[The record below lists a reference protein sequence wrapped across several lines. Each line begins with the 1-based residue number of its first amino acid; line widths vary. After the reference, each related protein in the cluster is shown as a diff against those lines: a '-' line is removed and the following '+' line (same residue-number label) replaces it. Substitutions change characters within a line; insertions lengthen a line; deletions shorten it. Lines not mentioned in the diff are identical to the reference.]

1 MIPVT
6 CGDYARVLFTFAR
19 EAAGALGTGIPC
31 ALYFLGERFLQ
42 DSGASRREIAESWLT
57 SLRGAKRRSNPL
69 FFSATHGLLR
79 FARNDDPNRLGCL
92 KSEVDICEAAR
103 GDPAWMDSTCL
114 FILTWL
120 HPSRRPRRGLLR
132 MRS

>member
-42 DSGASRREIAESWLT
+42 HSDASRREIAVSWLAKM
-57 SLRGAKRRSNPL
+57 SLFEK
-69 FFSATHGLLR
+69 
-79 FARNDDPNRLGCL
+79 
-92 KSEVDICEAAR
+92 
-103 GDPAWMDSTCL
+103 
-114 FILTWL
+114 
-120 HPSRRPRRGLLR
+120 
-132 MRS
+132 

>member
-42 DSGASRREIAESWLT
+42 DSDASRREIAKLYFAVGAVIARSQRVPPSAGPMINSATKQSTLT
-57 SLRGAKRRSNPL
+57 SRQ
-69 FFSATHGLLR
+69 HGLLR
-79 FARNDDPNRLGCL
+79 FARNDDL
-92 KSEVDICEAAR
+92 KT
-103 GDPAWMDSTCL
+103 TCVPL
-114 FILTWL
+114 FE
-120 HPSRRPRRGLLR
+120 S
-132 MRS
+132 

>member
-42 DSGASRREIAESWLT
+42 HSDASRRGNAESYLKLERRHCEEHSDEANRPPSFRDGAPAPDPESRDSGFDASHRPGMT
-57 SLRGAKRRSNPL
+57 AFRIASL
-69 FFSATHGLLR
+69 
-79 FARNDDPNRLGCL
+79 ARND
-92 KSEVDICEAAR
+92 E
-103 GDPAWMDSTCL
+103 
-114 FILTWL
+114 
-120 HPSRRPRRGLLR
+120 RRQQ
-132 MRS
+132 

>member
-42 DSGASRREIAESWLT
+42 DSDASRREIAES
-57 SLRGAKRRSNPL
+57 
-69 FFSATHGLLR
+69 
-79 FARNDDPNRLGCL
+79 
-92 KSEVDICEAAR
+92 
-103 GDPAWMDSTCL
+103 
-114 FILTWL
+114 
-120 HPSRRPRRGLLR
+120 
-132 MRS
+132 

>member
-42 DSGASRREIAESWLT
+42 HSDASRRGNAES
-57 SLRGAKRRSNPL
+57 
-69 FFSATHGLLR
+69 
-79 FARNDDPNRLGCL
+79 
-92 KSEVDICEAAR
+92 
-103 GDPAWMDSTCL
+103 
-114 FILTWL
+114 
-120 HPSRRPRRGLLR
+120 
-132 MRS
+132 

>member
-42 DSGASRREIAESWLT
+42 DSDASRREIAESWLT

-79 FARNDDPNRLGCL
+79 GACHRARVR
-92 KSEVDICEAAR
+92 ATR
-103 GDPAWMDSTCL
+103 
-114 FILTWL
+114 WL
-120 HPSRRPRRGLLR
+120 AMTIRTVLAV
-132 MRS
+132 